1 MVLHRVLLPIHF
13 GTAGL
18 GSAVAL
24 LELLG
29 HRIASL
35 NALGFVAAAIETALW
50 VWLEIDKHGAA
61 DRALHESNS
70 GWLIRSGEI
79 LSGPLALILRL
90 THLVPLAGISF
101 LLGAFISRFGWIQAG
116 KISGSDPEAVFASQR

>member
-1 MVLHRVLLPIHF
+1 
-13 GTAGL
+13 
-18 GSAVAL
+18 
-24 LELLG
+24 
-29 HRIASL
+29 
-35 NALGFVAAAIETALW
+35 
-50 VWLEIDKHGAA
+50 
-61 DRALHESNS
+61 LHESNS

-90 THLVPLAGISF
+90 THLVPLAGILF